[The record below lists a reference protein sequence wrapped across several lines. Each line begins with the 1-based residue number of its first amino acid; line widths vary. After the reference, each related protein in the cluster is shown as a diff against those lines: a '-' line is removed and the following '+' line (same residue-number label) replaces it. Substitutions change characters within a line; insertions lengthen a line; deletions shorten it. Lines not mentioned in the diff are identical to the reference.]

1 MSEEE
6 EEDEDMPPPL
16 EVAPLGGEREY
27 PVVFMEPNPKPPEHP
42 AGLFWTRE
50 AFFLFIMR
58 GRKDT
63 PSTPD
68 D

>member
-6 EEDEDMPPPL
+6 GLDEDGPPPL
-16 EVAPLGGEREY
+16 ILAPLEGEQDY
-27 PVVFMEPNPKPPEHP
+27 PVMFMEPNPKPSEHP

-50 AFFLFIMR
+50 AFFLFILR